1 MINVFIKSE
10 SHYKID
16 RKRIKAL
23 VEKSLQERGI
33 RNRAEVSISVIGDRL
48 MRNLNKKYRG
58 LDQTASVLSFSLAG
72 GGSVPFIDPPDN
84 ILRLGDV
91 VVSYPQV
98 IEAAY
103 QENKLVDDKIDELII
118 HGLSNLLGNQQ

>member
-1 MINVFIKSE
+1 
-10 SHYKID
+10 
-16 RKRIKAL
+16 
-23 VEKSLQERGI
+23 
-33 RNRAEVSISVIGDRL
+33 
-48 MRNLNKKYRG
+48 
-58 LDQTASVLSFSLAG
+58 
-72 GGSVPFIDPPDN
+72 SVPFIDPPDN